1 MTPPSPLQLCE
12 LSDKKVAI
20 EYERFKQAKREL
32 CANPS
37 WIERQRIKLNVWLVA
52 RKLAKSDGYRHT
64 HATSRSYDSRTNK
77 PAEPAK

>member
-32 CANPS
+32 YANPS
-37 WIERQRIKLNVWLVA
+37 GIGRQRIKFNVWLVA
-52 RKLAKSDGYRHT
+52 PQASKVGWI
-64 HATSRSYDSRTNK
+64 
-77 PAEPAK
+77 PAYAEDYCVAI